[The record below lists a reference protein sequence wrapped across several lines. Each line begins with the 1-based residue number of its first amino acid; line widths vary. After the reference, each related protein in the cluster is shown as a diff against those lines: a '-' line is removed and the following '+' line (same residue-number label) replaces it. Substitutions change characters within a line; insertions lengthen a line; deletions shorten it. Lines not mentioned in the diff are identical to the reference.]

1 MAKFVGKNIRV
12 KVGTAD
18 LTTYVA
24 SVEVTETVD
33 EIETTAFNQNARSRV
48 AGLKDASVTISFH
61 QDYDSGKVA
70 DTLGSVFGGTAN
82 VVVLAGTALAQ
93 GTATAAAPMFTI
105 PVLCSQQ
112 TPVNGQVG
120 DLTTFDV
127 TWPAVGEITKST
139 SGTFSAA

>member
-1 MAKFVGKNIRV
+1 MGKFIGKNIRV
-12 KVGTAD
+12 KVGSTE
-18 LTTYVA
+18 LTTNIA

-33 EIETTAFNQNARSRV
+33 EIETTAFGQAARSRI

-61 QDYDSGKVA
+61 QDYDASSVNA
-70 DTLGSVFGGTAN
+70 TLGGVFGGTAN
-82 VVVLAGTALAQ
+82 VVVLAGTSPTQ
-93 GTATAAAPMFTI
+93 GTASATAPLFTI

-120 DLTTFDV
+120 DLVTFDV

-139 SGTFSAA
+139 AGTFV

>member
-1 MAKFVGKNIRV
+1 MAKFIGRNIRV
-12 KVGTAD
+12 KVGTQE
-18 LTTYVA
+18 LTTNIA

-33 EIETTAFNQNARSRV
+33 EIETTAFGQAARSRI

-61 QDYDSGKVA
+61 QDYDANSVSA
-70 DTLGSVFGGTAN
+70 TLGSVFGGSAN
-82 VVVLAGTALAQ
+82 VVILAGTSTTQ
-93 GTATAAAPMFTI
+93 GTATSTAPLYTI

-127 TWPAVGEITKST
+127 TWPAVGEISKST
-139 SGTFSAA
+139 AGTF

>member
-1 MAKFVGKNIRV
+1 MAKFIGKNLRV
-12 KVGTAD
+12 KVGSTE
-18 LTTYVA
+18 LTTNIA

-33 EIETTAFNQNARSRV
+33 EIDTTAFGQAARSRV
-48 AGLKDASVTISFH
+48 AGLKDASVTLSFH
-61 QDYDSGKVA
+61 ADYGSSSVN
-70 DTLGSVFGGTAN
+70 DTLASVFGGTTS
-82 VVVLAGTALAQ
+82 VVILAGTSTTQ
-93 GTATAAAPMFTI
+93 GTAAATAPLYTI

-139 SGTFSAA
+139 TGTF

>member
-1 MAKFVGKNIRV
+1 MAKFIGKNTRI
-12 KVGTAD
+12 KVGGVD
-18 LTTYVA
+18 LSTSIA

-33 EIETTAFNQNARSRV
+33 EIETTAFTQAARSRI

-61 QDYDSGKVA
+61 QDYATGSVA
-70 DTLGSVFGGTAN
+70 DTLGSIFGGTSS
-82 VVVLAGTALAQ
+82 VVILAATATAQ
-93 GTATAAAPMFTI
+93 GTATATAPLYTI

-120 DLTTFDV
+120 DIVTFDV

-139 SGTFSAA
+139 SGTF

>member
-1 MAKFVGKNIRV
+1 MAKFIGRNIRV
-12 KVGTAD
+12 KVGTQE
-18 LTTYVA
+18 LTSNIA

-33 EIETTAFNQNARSRV
+33 EIETTAFGQAARSRI

-61 QDYDSGKVA
+61 QDYDANSVST
-70 DTLGSVFGGTAN
+70 TLGSVFGGSAN
-82 VVVLAGTALAQ
+82 VVILAGTSTTQ
-93 GTATAAAPMFTI
+93 GTASSTAPLYTI

-139 SGTFSAA
+139 TGTF

>member
-1 MAKFVGKNIRV
+1 MAKFIGKNLRV
-12 KVGTAD
+12 KVGNTE
-18 LTTYVA
+18 LTTNIA

-33 EIETTAFNQNARSRV
+33 EIETTAFGQSARSRI

-61 QDYDSGKVA
+61 QDYDSSSVNA
-70 DTLGSVFGGTAN
+70 TLGSVFGGTAN
-82 VVVLAGTALAQ
+82 VVVLAGTSPTQ
-93 GTATAAAPMFTI
+93 GTASASAPLFTI

-139 SGTFSAA
+139 AGTFV